1 MYGKRLGLTALLL
14 LVLTP
19 TANVFG
25 IHLAQ
30 VSVHPDPGLNI
41 TLTNAQRFTSD
52 VSYDFNSAVIQGLNG
67 TAWVF
72 WSYTF
77 FNGKALNPVIA
88 YRTSNSPNYTYSPS
102 AWSSAQSLVSTPLSQ
117 NIAPSVAQLRN
128 GTLLL
133 SFASNRTGNF
143 DIFLKRLSP
152 ATGWSSDQQMTLNT
166 ADEKVSSIV
175 AASDGSLWL
184 FWDRTIGPT
193 AANIFYKVWR
203 AGSWSAEA
211 ALTSDASNIENLE
224 PSGFQ
229 MSDGSVWMV
238 WSRMDTSSNLSNVY
252 YKTYRSGVWS
262 SSVQLTSTTN
272 QDHHPHISQ
281 DGNSTI
287 WVTWNRELSVSSTV
301 FQNDI
306 FYTYS
311 VTGGSSFIPEVN
323 LTNDVGCSSVCA
335 EDLMPS
341 LAQLKDGR
349 VYLFWSTNR
358 DPQNYWDLY
367 FDTTNPQPFHNM
379 ALTALSA
386 SPMTILT
393 SGTIIVNVTVAN
405 TGTFPE
411 SFWLFVKATN
421 VSSRTIAAQFLS
433 LAAGQIMPLSINWNT
448 NGIPPAKYK
457 LSANI
462 ATPSNEN
469 EIVTGDNSMTG
480 GILWLLPPGDITM
493 DGRVDILD
501 GAAVAYA
508 FGSRPGSPLWNPR
521 ADLTGDGVVDILDA
535 SIVALWYG
543 TVT

>member
-102 AWSSAQSLVSTPLSQ
+102 AWSSAQQLVSTPNSQ

-143 DIFLKRLSP
+143 DIFLKRFSP
-152 ATGWSSDQQMTLNT
+152 ATGWFPDQQMTLNT
-166 ADEKVSSIV
+166 ADEKISSIV

-184 FWDRTIGPT
+184 FWDRTINPT
-193 AANIFYKVWR
+193 TANIFYKVWR
-203 AGSWSAEA
+203 AGSWSAET
-211 ALTSDASNIENLE
+211 ALTNDTSNIENLE

-229 MSDGSVWMV
+229 MNDGSIWMV
-238 WSRMDTSSNLSNVY
+238 WSRTDTSSNLENVY
-252 YKTYRSGVWS
+252 YQSYRSGAWS
-262 SSVQLTSTTN
+262 SRVQLTSTTN

-311 VTGGSSFIPEVN
+311 VTGGSRLISAGKLTYHRRCSPVCSGDLIP
-323 LTNDVGCSSVCA
+323 
-335 EDLMPS
+335 P
-341 LAQLKDGR
+341 LAQPNDGR
-349 VYLFWSTNR
+349 VY
-358 DPQNYWDLY
+358 
-367 FDTTNPQPFHNM
+367 
-379 ALTALSA
+379 
-386 SPMTILT
+386 
-393 SGTIIVNVTVAN
+393 
-405 TGTFPE
+405 
-411 SFWLFVKATN
+411 
-421 VSSRTIAAQFLS
+421 
-433 LAAGQIMPLSINWNT
+433 
-448 NGIPPAKYK
+448 
-457 LSANI
+457 
-462 ATPSNEN
+462 
-469 EIVTGDNSMTG
+469 
-480 GILWLLPPGDITM
+480 
-493 DGRVDILD
+493 
-501 GAAVAYA
+501 
-508 FGSRPGSPLWNPR
+508 
-521 ADLTGDGVVDILDA
+521 
-535 SIVALWYG
+535 
-543 TVT
+543 